1 MQHLFRS
8 IILPRLTYGL
18 IVYGS
23 SPPELSSVRN
33 YLDRCYKR
41 KYILDKINIY
51 NLINEF
57 GNRLFNTIKEQIEH
71 PLYNI
76 LPRLKVSKYHLRKKS
91 TVKPKINT
99 ERFKGTFINRLVFS
113 NLGIFN

>member
-1 MQHLFRS
+1 MEPGYPD
-8 IILPRLTYGL
+8 IC
-18 IVYGS
+18 
-23 SPPELSSVRN
+23 
-33 YLDRCYKR
+33 YLDLGYL
-41 KYILDKINIY
+41 YLSYSYLGYTDLSNPDTGFSGLAGVNIY

-57 GNRLFNTIKEQIEH
+57 DNRLFNTIKEQIEH

-76 LPRLKVSKYHLRKKS
+76 LPRLKVSKHHLRKKS

-99 ERFKGTFINRLVFS
+99 ECFKGTFINRLVFS